1 MRIDKA
7 KSGIDNRPVL
17 LRISPV
23 GLSPRTGSKPNPPDG
38 KRFFLGLFRLELRDE
53 TETAMIEFKKIWGNT
68 YSFLNRYQKIWWI
81 DLALILGLI
90 GFIFGMT
97 TVAGEWTGEHRA
109 AVDIDLSPWALPKY
123 TFFSLCRGLLAYI
136 LSFFFTLAY
145 GYWAAKDKMAEKVLM
160 PMLDILQS
168 IPVLGFM
175 PGLVLALVAIFP
187 NSNIGLELAAVI
199 MIFTGQVWNMTF
211 SFYQSLRSIPQYL
224 QEAAAIY
231 RFNWFEKAV
240 KLEIPFSA
248 LGLIWN
254 SMMSMA
260 GGWFFL
266 TVSEA
271 FQLGDKDFRLPGLG
285 SYMSVASDKGDDWAK
300 LWGVLAMIIMIVFLD
315 QFLWRPLVV
324 WGQKFRV
331 EEGGGEEAMSSWFLD
346 FLNRSQIIQF
356 FQHLWKRKQKAPDPA
371 VPDAQIPTAVVA
383 PAKSSN
389 GTVFKIV
396 SLFAFVLLIGSMVYG
411 AWKII
416 ELFSKV
422 SLSDWT
428 LILEEALVTLGRVLV
443 AVVFSALWTV
453 PVGLMIGLS
462 PKLSRVTQP
471 FVQVAASF
479 PAPMLFSYVILLM
492 HWMGVPLNWGS
503 IALMLLGAQW
513 YILFNVIAGSMAIPS
528 DLLEAARMYGIKG
541 WARFRKVLLPG
552 IFPYLITGMVTSAG
566 GTWNASIVAE
576 YVTDKG
582 QTLTAF
588 GLGSQISE
596 AAAAANFP
604 ILAASVVVMSLMVVV
619 FNRLVW
625 KRLYRLAEEK
635 YSLSK

>member
-1 MRIDKA
+1 
-7 KSGIDNRPVL
+7 
-17 LRISPV
+17 
-23 GLSPRTGSKPNPPDG
+23 
-38 KRFFLGLFRLELRDE
+38 
-53 TETAMIEFKKIWGNT
+53 
-68 YSFLNRYQKIWWI
+68 
-81 DLALILGLI
+81 
-90 GFIFGMT
+90 
-97 TVAGEWTGEHRA
+97 
-109 AVDIDLSPWALPKY
+109 
-123 TFFSLCRGLLAYI
+123 
-136 LSFFFTLAY
+136 
-145 GYWAAKDKMAEKVLM
+145 
-160 PMLDILQS
+160 
-168 IPVLGFM
+168 
-175 PGLVLALVAIFP
+175 
-187 NSNIGLELAAVI
+187 
-199 MIFTGQVWNMTF
+199 MTF

-266 TVSEA
+266 TICES

-285 SYMSVASDKGDDWAK
+285 SYMSVAADKGDNWAK
-300 LWGVLAMIIMIVFLD
+300 LWGVLAMILMIVALD
-315 QFLWRPLVV
+315 QCLWRPLVV

-346 FLNRSQIIQF
+346 FLNRSQIIRF
-356 FQHLWKRKQKAPDPA
+356 FQNLWAQKQKAPHPA
-371 VPDAQIPTAVVA
+371 VPDAQIPTASVP
-383 PAKSSN
+383 PAKSS
-389 GTVFKIV
+389 GGSVLKII
-396 SLFAFVLLIGSMVYG
+396 SLLAFFLLIGSMIFG
-411 AWKII
+411 AWYVV

-422 SLSDWT
+422 SLSQWL
-428 LILEEALVTLGRVLV
+428 LIIEEALTTLGRVLA
-443 AVVFSALWTV
+443 AVLISALWTV

-462 PKLSRVTQP
+462 PRLSRITQP

-479 PAPMLFSYVILLM
+479 PAPMLFSYVLLFM
-492 HWMGVPLNWGS
+492 KFMGISLNWGS

-528 DLLEAARMYGIKG
+528 DLLEAARMYGLKG
-541 WARFRKVLLPG
+541 WALFRKVLLPG

-582 QTLTAF
+582 QALTAF
-588 GLGSQISE
+588 GLGSQISI
-596 AAAAANFP
+596 AASTGNNAM
-604 ILAASVVVMSLMVVV
+604 LAASVAVMAIMVVI

-625 KRLYRLAEEK
+625 KKLYRLAEEK

>member
-1 MRIDKA
+1 MEIK
-7 KSGIDNRPVL
+7 N
-17 LRISPV
+17 
-23 GLSPRTGSKPNPPDG
+23 
-38 KRFFLGLFRLELRDE
+38 
-53 TETAMIEFKKIWGNT
+53 IWGGNAPNQIKKVWGEA
-68 YSFLNRYQKIWWI
+68 SAFLTRYQKIWWI
-81 DLALILGLI
+81 DVALLLGLI
-90 GFIFGMT
+90 GLIFGIIN
-97 TVAGEWTGEHRA
+97 VAHEWTGVHRPT
-109 AVDIDLSPWALPKY
+109 VEIDLSPWALPKY

-136 LSFFFTLAY
+136 LSLLFTFAY
-145 GYWAAKDKMAEKVLM
+145 GYWAAKDHVAEKVLI

-168 IPVLGFM
+168 IPVLGFL

-224 QEAAAIY
+224 QEAAAVY
-231 RFNWFEKAV
+231 RFNWWQKAT
-240 KLEIPFSA
+240 KLEIPFSGI
-248 LGLIWN
+248 GLIWN

-266 TVSEA
+266 TVTEA

-285 SYMSVASDKGDDWAK
+285 SYMSVANDKGDNWAK
-300 LWGVLAMIIMIVFLD
+300 FYGVIAMILMIVALD

-331 EEGGGEEAMSSWFLD
+331 EEGGNEEGMHSWFLD
-346 FLNRSQIIQF
+346 FLNRSQIFQF
-356 FQHLWKRKQKAPDPA
+356 FQNLFKTKQTASSQNMPPVDKAGAKPA
-371 VPDAQIPTAVVA
+371 A
-383 PAKSSN
+383 SSKPSD
-389 GTVFKIV
+389 KIGV
-396 SLFAFVLLIGSMVYG
+396 KFFSIFAFLTLLGSMLFG

-422 SLSDWT
+422 SPNQWE
-428 LILEEALVTLGRVLV
+428 LIVSEALVTLARVLV
-443 AVVFSALWTV
+443 AVVLSAIWTI
-453 PVGLMIGLS
+453 PVGLWIGLS
-462 PKLSRVTQP
+462 PRLSRISQP

-479 PAPMLFSYVILLM
+479 PAPMLFSYVIILM
-492 HWMGVPLNWGS
+492 HFVGISLNWGS
-503 IALMLLGAQW
+503 IALMILGAQW
-513 YILFNVIAGSMAIPS
+513 YILFNVMAGAMAIPS
-528 DLLEAARMYGIKG
+528 DLLEAARMYRITG
-541 WARFRKVLLPG
+541 WQRFWKVYLPG
-552 IFPYLITGMVTSAG
+552 IFPYLVTGMVTSAG

-588 GLGSQISE
+588 GLGSQISD
-596 AAAAANFP
+596 AAAKADFP
-604 ILAASVVVMSLMVVV
+604 MLAASVVVMSLMVVT

-625 KRLYRLAEEK
+625 KKLYRLAEEK

>member
-1 MRIDKA
+1 
-7 KSGIDNRPVL
+7 
-17 LRISPV
+17 
-23 GLSPRTGSKPNPPDG
+23 
-38 KRFFLGLFRLELRDE
+38 
-53 TETAMIEFKKIWGNT
+53 MIQIKKVWGEAT
-68 YSFLNRYQKIWWI
+68 SFLTRYQKIWWI
-81 DLALILGLI
+81 DLSLLLGLI
-90 GFIFGMT
+90 GLLFGIM
-97 TVAGEWTGEHRA
+97 TVAGEWTGQHRA
-109 AVDIDLSPWALPKY
+109 AIEIDLSPWALPKY
-123 TFFSLCRGLLAYI
+123 TFFSLCRGILAY
-136 LSFFFTLAY
+136 LFSFVFTLAY
-145 GYWAAKDKMAEKVLM
+145 GYWAAKDHVAEKVLI

-175 PGLVLALVAIFP
+175 PGLVLALAAVFP

-211 SFYQSLRSIPQYL
+211 SFYQSLRSVPLYL
-224 QEAAAIY
+224 QEAAAVY
-231 RFNWFEKAV
+231 RFNWLQKAT

-248 LGLIWN
+248 MGLIWN

-300 LWGVLAMIIMIVFLD
+300 LWGVIAMVLMILFLD

-331 EEGGGEEAMSSWFLD
+331 EEGGNDEGMSSWFLD
-346 FLNRSQIIQF
+346 FLRRSQIVNMVQGLF
-356 FQHLWKRKQKAPDPA
+356 KPKAQALTTQSLGVFPPQTLPGGSA
-371 VPDAQIPTAVVA
+371 SQLKTGQWMKIISILAFSTLVA
-383 PAKSSN
+383 AM
-389 GTVFKIV
+389 VF
-396 SLFAFVLLIGSMVYG
+396 G

-416 ELFSKV
+416 ELFSRVDLAQWK
-422 SLSDWT
+422 
-428 LILEEALVTLGRVLV
+428 LILEEAAATLGRVLV
-443 AVVFSALWTV
+443 AVGLSTLWTV

-462 PKLSRVTQP
+462 PRLSRIAQP

-492 HWMGVPLNWGS
+492 KFMGISLNWGA

-513 YILFNVIAGSMAIPS
+513 YILFNVVAGAMAIPS
-528 DLLEAARMYGIKG
+528 DLLEAARMYRIRG
-541 WARFRKVLLPG
+541 WQLFKKVHLPG
-552 IFPYLITGMVTSAG
+552 IFPYLVTGMVTSAG

-576 YVTDKG
+576 YVTDNH

-596 AAAAANFP
+596 AASKADFP
-604 ILAASVVVMSLMVVV
+604 VLAASVVVMSLMVVT

>member
-1 MRIDKA
+1 MEI
-7 KSGIDNRPVL
+7 
-17 LRISPV
+17 
-23 GLSPRTGSKPNPPDG
+23 
-38 KRFFLGLFRLELRDE
+38 
-53 TETAMIEFKKIWGNT
+53 KKIWGEKT
-68 YSFLNRYQKIWWI
+68 PGQIKKVWGEATSFLTLYQKIWWI
-81 DLALILGLI
+81 DLSLMLGLF
-90 GFIFGMT
+90 GLIFGIM
-97 TVAGEWTGEHRA
+97 TVAGEWTGQHRA
-109 AVDIDLSPWALPKY
+109 SIEIDLSPWALPKY
-123 TFFSLCRGLLAYI
+123 TFFSLCRGLMAYV

-145 GYWAAKDKMAEKVLM
+145 GYWAAKDRIAEKVLI

-175 PGLVLALVAIFP
+175 PGLVLALAALFP
-187 NSNIGLELAAVI
+187 NSNIGLELAAVL

-211 SFYQSLRSIPQYL
+211 SFYQSLRSIPVYL
-224 QEAAAIY
+224 QEAAAVY
-231 RFNWFEKAV
+231 RFNWLQKAL

-248 LGLIWN
+248 MGLIWN

-285 SYMSVASDKGDDWAK
+285 SYMSVASDKGDNVARF
-300 LWGVLAMIIMIVFLD
+300 WGVIAMILMITFLD

-331 EEGGGEEAMSSWFLD
+331 EEGGSEEGMSSWFLD
-346 FLNRSQIIQF
+346 FLNRSQTIQWFQALLKAKRSPTIPGAAPPDENIPPKPNRAAAPSNTRWIKIISLLTF
-356 FQHLWKRKQKAPDPA
+356 
-371 VPDAQIPTAVVA
+371 TALVA
-383 PAKSSN
+383 AM
-389 GTVFKIV
+389 
-396 SLFAFVLLIGSMVYG
+396 AFG

-416 ELFSKV
+416 ELFTRV
-422 SLSDWT
+422 SLTQWV
-428 LILEEALVTLGRVLV
+428 LILEEALATLGRVLL
-443 AVVFSALWTV
+443 AVGFSALWTV
-453 PVGLMIGLS
+453 PVGLAIGLS
-462 PKLSRVTQP
+462 PRLSRVAQP

-479 PAPMLFSYVILLM
+479 PAPMLFSYLIVLM
-492 HWMGVPLNWGS
+492 KLMGISLNWGS

-513 YILFNVIAGSMAIPS
+513 YILFNVIAGAMAIPS
-528 DLLEAARMYGIKG
+528 DLLEAARMYRLTG
-541 WARFRKVLLPG
+541 WRLFKKVHLPG
-552 IFPYLITGMVTSAG
+552 IFPYLVTGMVTSAG

-576 YVTDKG
+576 FVTDKG

-596 AAAAANFP
+596 AAAKADFP
-604 ILAASVVVMSLMVVV
+604 MLAASVVVMSLMVVT

>member
-1 MRIDKA
+1 M
-7 KSGIDNRPVL
+7 
-17 LRISPV
+17 
-23 GLSPRTGSKPNPPDG
+23 
-38 KRFFLGLFRLELRDE
+38 
-53 TETAMIEFKKIWGNT
+53 EFKNLLNVPPTQIRKVWGNAT
-68 YSFLNRYQKIWWI
+68 AFITRYQKFWWV
-81 DLALILGLI
+81 DVALLLGLI
-90 GFIFGMT
+90 GLIFGMLK
-97 TVAGEWTGEHRA
+97 VAGEWTGVHRA
-109 AVDIDLSPWALPKY
+109 SVEIDLSPWALPKY

-136 LSFFFTLAY
+136 LSLLFTFAY
-145 GYWAAKDKMAEKVLM
+145 GYWAAKDHMAEKVLI

-168 IPVLGFM
+168 IPVLGFL

-224 QEAAAIY
+224 LEAAAVY
-231 RFNWFEKAV
+231 RFNWWQKAV
-240 KLEIPFSA
+240 KLEIPFSGI
-248 LGLIWN
+248 GLIWN

-266 TVSEA
+266 TVTEA

-285 SYMSVASDKGDDWAK
+285 SYMSVAADKGDNTARVC
-300 LWGVLAMIIMIVFLD
+300 GIIAMVLMIIFLD

-331 EEGGGEEAMSSWFLD
+331 EEGGSEEGMHSWFLD
-346 FLNRSQIIQF
+346 FLNRSQIFQF
-356 FQHLWKRKQKAPDPA
+356 FQNFFKAKQTVSSQAMPPQDKPADKAA
-371 VPDAQIPTAVVA
+371 LSTQASGKAWV
-383 PAKSSN
+383 K
-389 GTVFKIV
+389 VFSILAFT
-396 SLFAFVLLIGSMVYG
+396 SLLGLMVFG

-422 SLSDWT
+422 TFDQWK
-428 LILEEALVTLGRVLV
+428 LIVSEALVTLLRVLV
-443 AVVFSALWTV
+443 AVGLSAVWAI
-453 PVGLMIGLS
+453 PVGLWIGLS
-462 PKLSRVTQP
+462 PKLSRISQP

-479 PAPMLFSYVILLM
+479 PAPMLFSFVIILM
-492 HWMGVPLNWGS
+492 HFAGISLNWGS
-503 IALMLLGAQW
+503 IALMILGAQW
-513 YILFNVIAGSMAIPS
+513 YILFNVMAGAMAIPS
-528 DLLEAARMYGIKG
+528 DLLEAARMYRITG
-541 WARFRKVLLPG
+541 WQRFWKVYLPG
-552 IFPYLITGMVTSAG
+552 IFPYLVTGMVTSAG

-588 GLGSQISE
+588 GLGSQISI
-596 AAAAANFP
+596 AAANADFP
-604 ILAASVVVMSLMVVV
+604 MLAASVVVMSLMVVA

>member
-1 MRIDKA
+1 ME
-7 KSGIDNRPVL
+7 P
-17 LRISPV
+17 
-23 GLSPRTGSKPNPPDG
+23 
-38 KRFFLGLFRLELRDE
+38 E
-53 TETAMIEFKKIWGNT
+53 TKQPESAFHIKKVWGEAT
-68 YSFLNRYQKIWWI
+68 SFLTRYQKIWWI
-81 DLALILGLI
+81 DLVLLLGLI
-90 GFIFGMT
+90 GLIFGMIN
-97 TVAGEWTGEHRA
+97 VAGEWTGVHRP
-109 AVDIDLSPWALPKY
+109 AVEIDLSPWALPKY
-123 TFFSLCRGLLAYI
+123 TFFSLCRGMMAYVLSLL
-136 LSFFFTLAY
+136 FTLVY
-145 GYWAAKDKMAEKVLM
+145 GYWAAKDHIAEKVLI

-211 SFYQSLRSIPQYL
+211 SFYQSLRSVPVYL
-224 QEAAAIY
+224 QEAASIY
-231 RFNWFEKAV
+231 RFTWWQKAT

-248 LGLIWN
+248 IGLIWN

-300 LWGVLAMIIMIVFLD
+300 LYGVIAMIVMIVCLD

-331 EEGGGEEAMSSWFLD
+331 EEGGGEEGMTSWFLD
-346 FLNRSQIIQF
+346 FLNRSQIFQF
-356 FQHLWKRKQKAPDPA
+356 FQNLFKPKQ
-371 VPDAQIPTAVVA
+371 IN
-383 PAKSSN
+383 SSELMPPVDQAAARSIAHSKPSN
-389 GTVFKIV
+389 LLGMKIFSV
-396 SLFAFVLLIGSMVYG
+396 LAFIGLLGLMLFG

-422 SLSDWT
+422 T
-428 LILEEALVTLGRVLV
+428 LPQWELIVAEALATLGRVLT
-443 AVVFSALWTV
+443 AVCLSAVWTI
-453 PVGLMIGLS
+453 PVGLWLGLS
-462 PKLSRVTQP
+462 PRLSRVAQP

-492 HWMGVPLNWGS
+492 HFIGIPLNWGA
-503 IALMLLGAQW
+503 IALMALGAQW
-513 YILFNVIAGSMAIPS
+513 YILFNVMAGAMAIPS
-528 DLLEAARMYGIKG
+528 DLLEAARMYRITG
-541 WARFRKVLLPG
+541 WQRFTKVYLPG
-552 IFPYLITGMVTSAG
+552 IFPYLLTGMVTSAG

-596 AAAAANFP
+596 AAAQADFP
-604 ILAASVVVMSLMVVV
+604 MLAASVVVMSLMVVA

>member
-1 MRIDKA
+1 
-7 KSGIDNRPVL
+7 
-17 LRISPV
+17 
-23 GLSPRTGSKPNPPDG
+23 
-38 KRFFLGLFRLELRDE
+38 
-53 TETAMIEFKKIWGNT
+53 MIQFKKIWGEAS
-68 YSFLNRYQKIWWI
+68 SFLTRTQKIWWI

-90 GFIFGMT
+90 GLVFGMM
-97 TVAGEWTGEHRA
+97 TVAGEWTGQHRA
-109 AVDIDLSPWALPKY
+109 AVEIDLSPWALPKY
-123 TFFSLCRGLLAYI
+123 TFFSLCRGLLAYL

-145 GYWAAKDKMAEKVLM
+145 GYWAAKDHRAEKVLI

-211 SFYQSLRSIPQYL
+211 SFYQSLRAIPQYL

-231 RFNWFEKAV
+231 RFNPIQKAL

-285 SYMSVASDKGDDWAK
+285 SYMSVAADKGDNAAK
-300 LWGVLAMIIMIVFLD
+300 LWGVLAMIVMIVVLD
-315 QFLWRPLVV
+315 QCLWRPLVV

-331 EEGGGEEAMSSWFLD
+331 EEGNSEEAMSSWFLD
-346 FLNRSQIIQF
+346 FLNRSQIVRF
-356 FQHLWKRKQKAPDPA
+356 FQKLWRRKQISAETA
-371 VPDAQIPTAVVA
+371 VVADSQIPTALV
-383 PAKSSN
+383 PSAKASREAGSA
-389 GTVFKIV
+389 FKII
-396 SLFAFVLLIGSMVYG
+396 SLLSFVALLIAMVLG
-411 AWKII
+411 AWQII
-416 ELFSKV
+416 ELFTKV
-422 SLSDWT
+422 GLAEWK
-428 LILEEALVTLGRVLV
+428 LILEEALATLGRVLV
-443 AVVFSALWTV
+443 AVGVSTLWTV

-462 PKLSRVTQP
+462 PRLSRVTQP

-479 PAPMLFSYVILLM
+479 PAPMLFSYVLLLM
-492 HWMGVPLNWGS
+492 HFLGISLNWGA

-513 YILFNVIAGSMAIPS
+513 YILFNVIAGAMAIPS
-528 DLLEAARMYGIKG
+528 DLLEAARMYGLKG
-541 WARFRKVLLPG
+541 WPLFRKVHLPG

-582 QTLTAF
+582 KTETAF

-596 AAAAANFP
+596 AASAANFP
-604 ILAASVVVMSLMVVV
+604 VLAASVVVMSLMVVT